1 MFYCT
6 LYQETSGTD
15 RVRVALAFFEEQG
28 AINAEKEIIQAA
40 KNLGAKIE
48 ERDWRPMIDLR
59 KVEMK
64 GHINYPGLD
73 SNEIFIVDT
82 NKVDKVYYT
91 SIETDETLGRERR
104 LYHPIK
110 NLIVDGKEFLQRC
123 KEAATEISPTNWY
136 DELSDLNK

>member
-15 RVRVALAFFEEQG
+15 RVRVALAFSEEQG
-28 AINAEKEIIQAA
+28 AVNAEKEIIQAA

-48 ERDWRPMIDLR
+48 ERDWRPMLPLR
-59 KVEMK
+59 RVEMK

-73 SNEIFIVDT
+73 SNEIFIVDN

-91 SIETDETLGRERR
+91 VIETDKTLGKERR

-110 NLIVDGKEFLQRC
+110 NLIVDGETFLQAHQSMS
-123 KEAATEISPTNWY
+123 EEPSLENWY
-136 DELSDLNK
+136 DELSELNR

>member
-15 RVRVALAFFEEQG
+15 RVRVALAFSEEQG
-28 AINAEKEIIQAA
+28 AVNAEKEIIQAA

-48 ERDWRPMIDLR
+48 ERDWRPMLPLR
-59 KVEMK
+59 RVEMK

-73 SNEIFIVDT
+73 SNEIFIVDN

-91 SIETDETLGRERR
+91 VIETDETLGKERR

-110 NLIVDGKEFLQRC
+110 NLIVDGETFLQAHQSMS
-123 KEAATEISPTNWY
+123 EEPSLENWY
-136 DELSDLNK
+136 DELSELNR

>member
-15 RVRVALAFFEEQG
+15 RVRVALAFSEEQG
-28 AINAEKEIIQAA
+28 AVNAEKEIIQAA

-48 ERDWRPMIDLR
+48 ERDWRPMLPLR
-59 KVEMK
+59 RVEMK

-73 SNEIFIVDT
+73 SNEIFIVDN

-91 SIETDETLGRERR
+91 VIETDETLGKERR

-110 NLIVDGKEFLQRC
+110 NLIIDGETFLQAHQSMP
-123 KEAATEISPTNWY
+123 EEPSLENWY
-136 DELSDLNK
+136 DELSELNR